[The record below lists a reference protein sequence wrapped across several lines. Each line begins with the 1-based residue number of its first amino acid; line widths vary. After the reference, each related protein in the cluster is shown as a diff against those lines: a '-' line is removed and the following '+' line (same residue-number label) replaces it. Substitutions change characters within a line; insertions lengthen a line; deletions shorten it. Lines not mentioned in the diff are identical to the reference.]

1 MALISKTNR
10 CVVCGS
16 SEVVF
21 DKESGLYRCAA
32 CGAESK
38 ELMPVSDAAAINRIA
53 RLRATEGRWRSFGS
67 AIPDWTLPAG
77 ARRTACSSDTR
88 TSIFLFHNE
97 DDPHTTIPT
106 VYQHGRDRFRLAAA
120 AAHTVQKISAES
132 SARFMRRIS

>member
-53 RLRATEGRWRSFGS
+53 
-67 AIPDWTLPAG
+67 DWTLPAG
-77 ARRTACSSDTR
+77 ARRNACSSDTR

>member
-53 RLRATEGRWRSFGS
+53 LPGETPA
-67 AIPDWTLPAG
+67 ALIPAQVFFF
-77 ARRTACSSDTR
+77 SITR
-88 TSIFLFHNE
+88 TTLIQRSRPF
-97 DDPHTTIPT
+97 TST
-106 VYQHGRDRFRLAAA
+106 VGIVFAWLLRPLTPSRRSRRNPPRDLCGG
-120 AAHTVQKISAES
+120 
-132 SARFMRRIS
+132 

>member
-38 ELMPVSDAAAINRIA
+38 ELMPVSDAADINRIA
-53 RLRATEGRWRSFGS
+53 LLGDDEGRLEELRQRYPRLD
-67 AIPDWTLPAG
+67 I
-77 ARRTACSSDTR
+77 
-88 TSIFLFHNE
+88 TSWSKEN
-97 DDPHTTIPT
+97 
-106 VYQHGRDRFRLAAA
+106 RL
-120 AAHTVQKISAES
+120 QL
-132 SARFMRRIS
+132 

>member
-21 DKESGLYRCAA
+21 DKESGLSRCAT

-53 RLRATEGRWRSFGS
+53 LLGDDEGRLEELRQRYPRLD
-67 AIPDWTLPAG
+67 I
-77 ARRTACSSDTR
+77 
-88 TSIFLFHNE
+88 TSWSQEN
-97 DDPHTTIPT
+97 
-106 VYQHGRDRFRLAAA
+106 RL
-120 AAHTVQKISAES
+120 QL
-132 SARFMRRIS
+132 

>member
-38 ELMPVSDAAAINRIA
+38 ELMPVSAAAAINRIA
-53 RLRATEGRWRSFGS
+53 LLGDNEGRLEELRQRYPRLD
-67 AIPDWTLPAG
+67 I
-77 ARRTACSSDTR
+77 
-88 TSIFLFHNE
+88 TSWSQE
-97 DDPHTTIPT
+97 K
-106 VYQHGRDRFRLAAA
+106 RL
-120 AAHTVQKISAES
+120 QL
-132 SARFMRRIS
+132 

>member
-38 ELMPVSDAAAINRIA
+38 ELMPVSDVTAINRVV
-53 RLRATEGRWRSFGS
+53 LLGDDEGRLEELRQRYPRLD
-67 AIPDWTLPAG
+67 IPSW
-77 ARRTACSSDTR
+77 SK
-88 TSIFLFHNE
+88 E
-97 DDPHTTIPT
+97 D
-106 VYQHGRDRFRLAAA
+106 RL
-120 AAHTVQKISAES
+120 QL
-132 SARFMRRIS
+132 

>member
-21 DKESGLYRCAA
+21 DKESGLYRCAT

-53 RLRATEGRWRSFGS
+53 LLGDDEGRLEELRQRYPRLCRQAQRHQLQLLWHRPVS
-67 AIPDWTLPAG
+67 G
-77 ARRTACSSDTR
+77 AHPEV
-88 TSIFLFHNE
+88 L
-97 DDPHTTIPT
+97 DP
-106 VYQHGRDRFRLAAA
+106 L
-120 AAHTVQKISAES
+120 
-132 SARFMRRIS
+132 